1 MRRVDA
7 RMHLVTSAAHSVAPT
22 KAQLV
27 LGLFVAVVWGVLVQ
41 GLCASSAWAQFDKT
55 AWPTKTSTPTIESV
69 DLQGKVWNTA
79 ELAGKV
85 VVLNFWATWCAPCK
99 DELPTLQTL
108 HDISDAHTVVLTIN
122 VRESAARA
130 ARYMQTTGMTF
141 PVISDAKGELA
152 KRWGVTVYPT
162 TILIAPNGQARW
174 RIMGDV
180 DWSGAQANAWLAEVR
195 QNASLVNAPS
205 KTVNPKR

>member
-1 MRRVDA
+1 MRFFLGWVF
-7 RMHLVTSAAHSVAPT
+7 SVFA
-22 KAQLV
+22 L
-27 LGLFVAVVWGVLVQ
+27 
-41 GLCASSAWAQFDKT
+41 SAWAQFDKT
-55 AWPTKTSTPTIESV
+55 AWPANTATPKIEAI
-69 DLQGKVWNTA
+69 DLQGKAWSTA

-108 HDISDAHTVVLTIN
+108 HDISDSQTVVLTIN
-122 VRESAARA
+122 VREPVARA
-130 ARYMQTTGMTF
+130 ARYLQSTGMNF

-162 TILIAPNGQARW
+162 TFLIAPSGQARW

-180 DWSGAQANAWLAEVR
+180 DWSGAQANGWLAEVR
-195 QNASLVNAPS
+195 QNNSVL
-205 KTVNPKR
+205 PKR

>member
-1 MRRVDA
+1 MRMNA
-7 RMHLVTSAAHSVAPT
+7 RAIVQT
-22 KAQLV
+22 KAQPV
-27 LGLFVAVVWGVLVQ
+27 LGLFLAVLLVLL
-41 GLCASSAWAQFDKT
+41 GTSFFASNAWAQFEKT
-55 AWPTKTSTPTIESV
+55 AWPAKVATPTLEAV
-69 DLQGKVWNTA
+69 DLQGKTWNTT

-108 HDISDAHTVVLTIN
+108 HDISDSQTVVLTIN
-122 VRESAARA
+122 VREPAARA
-130 ARYMQTTGMTF
+130 ARYMQSTGMTF

-180 DWSGAQANAWLAEVR
+180 DWSGPQANAWLADVR
-195 QNASLVNAPS
+195 QNTSAANAAAKPAAR
-205 KTVNPKR
+205 KP

>member
-1 MRRVDA
+1 MRRVNA
-7 RMHLVTSAAHSVAPT
+7 RMHLVTSAAHSVVPT
-22 KAQLV
+22 KAQQV
-27 LGLFVAVVWGVLVQ
+27 LGLFVAVVWAVLVE
-41 GLCASSAWAQFDKT
+41 GLFASGAWAQFDKT
-55 AWPTKTSTPTIESV
+55 AWPAQTPTPVIDAV
-69 DLQGKVWNTA
+69 DLQGKVWNAA
-79 ELAGKV
+79 ELAGKS

-195 QNASLVNAPS
+195 QNASPVNAPS

>member
-1 MRRVDA
+1 MRTGA
-7 RMHLVTSAAHSVAPT
+7 HMHLAIHAAHSVVQT
-22 KAQLV
+22 KAQQV

-41 GLCASSAWAQFDKT
+41 GLCASGAWAQFDKT
-55 AWPTKTSTPTIESV
+55 AWPAKTPTPAIEAV
-69 DLQGKVWNTA
+69 DLQGKAWNTA

-108 HDISDAHTVVLTIN
+108 HDISDAQTVVLTIN
-122 VRESAARA
+122 VREPATRA
-130 ARYMQTTGMTF
+130 ARYMQSTGMTF

-174 RIMGDV
+174 RVVGDV
-180 DWSGAQANAWLAEVR
+180 DWSGPQANAWLADVR
-195 QNASLVNAPS
+195 QNVSAANAAS
-205 KTVNPKR
+205 KTTSPKR